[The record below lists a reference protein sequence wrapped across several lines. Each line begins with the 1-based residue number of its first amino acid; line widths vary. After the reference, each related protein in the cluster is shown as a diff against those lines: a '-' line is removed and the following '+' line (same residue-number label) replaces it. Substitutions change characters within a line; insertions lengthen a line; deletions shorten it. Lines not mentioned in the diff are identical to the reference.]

1 MKFLP
6 LEMNKPV
13 ELQWKLTADPNMS
26 NLNNWNRMV
35 STKNKFSEFKS
46 TWAIVLKQLFASGSV
61 IIVEQ
66 PPQLYIRD
74 YSTIVIWP
82 LQIIVY

>member
-1 MKFLP
+1 
-6 LEMNKPV
+6 
-13 ELQWKLTADPNMS
+13 
-26 NLNNWNRMV
+26 MV

-46 TWAIVLKQLFASGSV
+46 TWAIVLTQLFASGSV

-66 PPQLYIRD
+66 SPQLYIRD
-74 YSTIVIWP
+74 YSTIFIWP

>member
-1 MKFLP
+1 
-6 LEMNKPV
+6 
-13 ELQWKLTADPNMS
+13 
-26 NLNNWNRMV
+26 MV

-46 TWAIVLKQLFASGSV
+46 TWAIVLKQLFAPGLV

-66 PPQLYIRD
+66 SPQLYIRD